1 MDAKLTSIG
10 YDLEPSRYSPSL
22 GYSRLK
28 VLISGNPTQRFFDVK
43 VLSLP
48 TFDGRFFHH
57 TQITRHE
64 LAPTESFQASVGEL
78 RLETH
83 QGEIMRAFTLGG
95 NLRASVEM
103 GDLYCEYTSN
113 APILKVDDDPNSVNR
128 VIADEIADLLAE
140 NESRLVGHE
149 DELYTRL
156 SKFDPY
162 TIFLSCLVSLQA
174 LVDNVPMGVR
184 RERFHKASANIQRA
198 IQIVRETDGW
208 DGHSP
213 SLEDLLSSGG
223 EQ

>member
-10 YDLEPSRYSPSL
+10 YDLEPSRYAPLL
-22 GYSRLK
+22 GFSRLR
-28 VLISGNPTQRFFDVK
+28 VLISDKPTQRFFDVK
-43 VLSLP
+43 QMSLP
-48 TFDGRFFHH
+48 TFDGRFLHH
-57 TQITRHE
+57 TQVTRHE
-64 LAPTESFQASVGEL
+64 LSPSESFQVSVGEL

-83 QGEIMRAFTLGG
+83 QGETLQAFTLGG
-95 NLRASVEM
+95 NLRATVVM
-103 GDLYCEYTSN
+103 GDLYCEFTSN
-113 APILKVDDDPNSVNR
+113 APILKVDDDTNSVNR
-128 VIADEIADLLAE
+128 VIADELADLLAE
-140 NESRLVGHE
+140 NESSMAGHE

-213 SLEDLLSSGG
+213 SLEELLSSGG
-223 EQ
+223 VS